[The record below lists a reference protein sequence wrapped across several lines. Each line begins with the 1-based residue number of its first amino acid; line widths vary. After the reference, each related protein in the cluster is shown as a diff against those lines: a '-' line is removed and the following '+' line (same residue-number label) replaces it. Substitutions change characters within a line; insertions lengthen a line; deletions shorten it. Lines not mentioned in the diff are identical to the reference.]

1 VGESGFD
8 IDKCL
13 LKKLGMSRRLWSAN
27 EESKLIFRFMNE
39 RKLPNWLKS
48 DINLNAALSVQ
59 PSLCK
64 AIMKIKL
71 KLYAIAATSTR
82 CIITDSVLQWRMQP
96 KSIARD
102 DSLEPV
108 VRGGHPTEAVKPK
121 MHRPTRA
128 S

>member
-1 VGESGFD
+1 
-8 IDKCL
+8 
-13 LKKLGMSRRLWSAN
+13 
-27 EESKLIFRFMNE
+27 MNE

-82 CIITDSVLQWRMQP
+82 CINTDSVLQWQMQP

-102 DSLEPV
+102 ASDSLEP
-108 VRGGHPTEAVKPK
+108 E
-121 MHRPTRA
+121 
-128 S
+128 